1 MCVFILRAY
10 VMVEKLG
17 DYSRNAPLYVL
28 ASYRIADNRNN
39 KALKH

>member
-1 MCVFILRAY
+1 MCVFILCAY

-17 DYSRNAPLYVL
+17 DYYRNAPLYVL